1 MNPSINMW
9 DALKALLLVSAVS
22 CGVWAISAAW
32 LQSRQWRLR
41 LPKAVPGVPAGRLRA
56 SLQDGPQDGAH
67 VSLLKVARPFA
78 KLAQPSSADGLSR
91 FRLRFL
97 NAGWR
102 SNGAAMNFF
111 AIKALLAMSLP
122 LMAWL
127 LIQFGGFN
135 VSSNFNLWLP
145 ASLAVVGYYGP
156 NLFLQ
161 WKIGQRQR
169 DLFEAFPDALDL
181 MMVCMEAGLTLDQA
195 LQRTGQEMAIRSQT
209 LADELALV
217 AAELRVGSGRDQAL
231 HHLALR
237 TGLEEIRIWV
247 HALRQAD
254 RFGTAMVDTLRVY
267 AEEFR
272 IRRQLRAEEA
282 AAKVPTQLLFP
293 LLVTIFPALFVVL
306 VGPAALGLWRH
317 LAPMLRGA

>member
-1 MNPSINMW
+1 MYLGMNIW
-9 DALKALLLVSAVS
+9 DALRSVLLLSAVS

-32 LQSRQWRLR
+32 FQSRQLKLR
-41 LPKAVPGVPAGRLRA
+41 LHPPVPEVSAGRLRGRLKEGA
-56 SLQDGPQDGAH
+56 QDGAN
-67 VSLLKVARPFA
+67 VSLLKVVTPMA
-78 KLAQPSSADGLSR
+78 KLAQPSSAEGFSR

-102 SNGAAMNFF
+102 STGAAMYFF
-111 AIKALLAMSLP
+111 GFKALLAMALP
-122 LMAWL
+122 LMAWM
-127 LIQFGGFN
+127 LIQFGGLHL
-135 VSSNFNLWLP
+135 SRNFNLWLP
-145 ASLAVVGYYGP
+145 ASLAVLGYYGP
-156 NLFLQ
+156 NLYLQ

-195 LQRTGQEMAIRSQT
+195 IQRTGQEMAIRSQT

-217 AAELRVGSGRDQAL
+217 AVELRIGSGRDQAL
-231 HHLALR
+231 QHLALR

-267 AEEFR
+267 AEELR